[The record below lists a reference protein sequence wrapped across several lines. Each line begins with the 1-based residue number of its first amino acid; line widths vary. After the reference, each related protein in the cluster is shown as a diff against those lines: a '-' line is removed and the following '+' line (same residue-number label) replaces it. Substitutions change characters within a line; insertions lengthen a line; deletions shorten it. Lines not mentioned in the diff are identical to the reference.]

1 MELSSH
7 EIEMGLGMIK
17 DVQLGDD
24 RPTDKELRIL
34 MFTATYFVLDGVT
47 LTIRRLESHLRA
59 NGAVV
64 KILSTVPDD
73 IDPKQTENV
82 IRVPGIKIP
91 FADAGTGYAFGVGL
105 DENIVREIERFNPT
119 CVHFT
124 VPDFVALDG
133 IRWCQRNNVAY
144 IATWHSNYVDYLKYY
159 FLEWVLGPA
168 FHRYLKGFYEQI
180 PAVFIPTPYM
190 LKKMENEGFGS
201 CTELKE
207 WGRGVDLKIFT
218 PERRS
223 SAWRG
228 SKNMSESDV
237 VILWVGR
244 LVPEKRPDIW
254 LSVVKRL
261 QLEGVAVKA
270 LVVGHGTFET
280 SLAQLKNVSCC
291 GWLSGV
297 ALAEAYACADVLL
310 FPSDVETF
318 GNVTLEAL
326 ASGCACV
333 VEDKCGGHLVEH
345 GKNGFSC
352 PAGDFEAFYQATKKI
367 AVDAELRKQMGKYAR
382 ESAWRFERTKI
393 MQQMAENY
401 KVCLL
406 LFASCSRLTSCHSH
420 TPVNPSSPPSHTH
433 RTPLFDTATRA
444 SSSATCSS
452 PRRLQD
458 ATSWPSSAATTGS
471 LRPLQS
477 PFSTRHTVSKIL
489 FTARQSACT
498 TRAHG

>member
-1 MELSSH
+1 MESLVSSH
-7 EIEMGLGMIK
+7 ELEMGLGMIK
-17 DVQLGDD
+17 NVELKED
-24 RPTDKELRIL
+24 RPADKELRVL
-34 MFTATYFVLDGVT
+34 MFTAAYFVLDGVT

-64 KILSTVPDD
+64 KILTTIPDD
-73 IDPKQTENV
+73 IADPKQIEHV
-82 IRVPGIKIP
+82 IPVPGIKIP

-105 DENIVREIERFNPT
+105 DENIIREVERFNPT

-180 PAVFIPTPYM
+180 PAVYIPTPYM
-190 LKKMENEGFGS
+190 LKKMESEGFGS
-201 CTELKE
+201 CTQLKE
-207 WGRGVDLKIFT
+207 WGRGVDLKIFS
-218 PERRS
+218 PDRRS
-223 SAWRG
+223 DAWRS
-228 SKNMSESDV
+228 SKNMTENDV

-254 LSVVKRL
+254 LSVVRRL
-261 QLEGVAVKA
+261 QLEGIAVKA

-326 ASGCACV
+326 SSGCACV

-345 GKNGFSC
+345 GKNGFTC
-352 PAGDFEAFYQATKKI
+352 PAGDFESFYQATKKI
-367 AVDAELRKQMGKYAR
+367 ATDAVLRKEMGKYAR
-382 ESAWRFERTKI
+382 ESAWKFERTKI

-401 KVCLL
+401 KVSLVSVGGWCYW
-406 LFASCSRLTSCHSH
+406 ARIWIV
-420 TPVNPSSPPSHTH
+420 PPPPSSLS
-433 RTPLFDTATRA
+433 
-444 SSSATCSS
+444 
-452 PRRLQD
+452 
-458 ATSWPSSAATTGS
+458 
-471 LRPLQS
+471 
-477 PFSTRHTVSKIL
+477 
-489 FTARQSACT
+489 
-498 TRAHG
+498 